1 VGIGGIECL
10 WLACLAFCNPKY
22 YFYLQMQVFQ
32 LRDALAQKDKEIEEL
47 NNKLNS
53 GVDLES
59 RMAGMLK

>member
-1 VGIGGIECL
+1 
-10 WLACLAFCNPKY
+10 
-22 YFYLQMQVFQ
+22 MQVFQ